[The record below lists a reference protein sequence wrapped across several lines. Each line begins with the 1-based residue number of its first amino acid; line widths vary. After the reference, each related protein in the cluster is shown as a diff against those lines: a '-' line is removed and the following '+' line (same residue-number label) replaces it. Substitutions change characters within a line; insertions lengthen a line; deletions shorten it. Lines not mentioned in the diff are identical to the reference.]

1 MTQEPGDLPDFN
13 FLMSSRQRRVG
24 RKRTRYSNRPTSG
37 RFFISAAYPRE
48 GTMLEKDD
56 RILDCYVMQGQG
68 LKWLGVIYLA
78 GGVNPRALLRYPVS
92 DSASRV
98 LILAGSSPERLSETV
113 AAFFED
119 LAGQRGLSP
128 LQIRY
133 PLGVSETEFIDGLR
147 EAKRRQCPLQPFQNN

>member
-1 MTQEPGDLPDFN
+1 
-13 FLMSSRQRRVG
+13 
-24 RKRTRYSNRPTSG
+24 
-37 RFFISAAYPRE
+37 
-48 GTMLEKDD
+48 MLEKDD
-56 RILDCYVMQGQG
+56 RNLDCYVMQGQG